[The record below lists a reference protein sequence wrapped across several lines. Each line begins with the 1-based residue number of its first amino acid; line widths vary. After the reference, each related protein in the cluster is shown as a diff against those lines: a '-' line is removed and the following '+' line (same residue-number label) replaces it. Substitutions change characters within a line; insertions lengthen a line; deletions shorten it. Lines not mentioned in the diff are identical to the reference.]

1 MSTAMQRIGE
11 SIVGSNK
18 KYSKQPSIRSN
29 YNQKLDESKFSH
41 DSFNERFKTREQKD
55 FINQANKIIR
65 ERIKNK
71 GSTINSKSRLKSVVL
86 NDTKEICLKNYLI
99 DLLKEKRTDINE
111 KERNITKALRES
123 EDRLDADYKDFIDFV
138 EDTKRKQKKEE
149 EELTRLKSQ
158 HEEKDNLCKKEL
170 SDNKKLN
177 EDLERTVKIIML
189 LKSYGSFVHKVLE
202 LPFVFDNIPDVDS
215 RERNFESTADV
226 ILKNYER
233 MEYSSKPALL
243 DDDTLLILKFT
254 EFEEKVI
261 KILDTKQIVE
271 KEMNAINKQYED
283 ELKELNRRETEFR
296 GEELRIMQEYNQMIN
311 EIKKLKKHQASGVE
325 QYLNHIIELG
335 VATGNL
341 KDKMKG
347 KRNVM
352 DCLAFT
358 KDTLDVLADK
368 ERLINNYINEIE
380 TIEIYGDSRLIHEIE
395 FEQKKANKR
404 EKQALIKLKQD
415 QADNLKRQKAVERA
429 QRVVIKGRK
438 VPKDY
443 PILKEKKKKTKDE
456 GNNEFDDYAMLRYS
470 SDEN

>member
-1 MSTAMQRIGE
+1 MQRIGE

-18 KYSKQPSIRSN
+18 KYSKQPSMRSN

-271 KEMNAINKQYED
+271 KNGKVVED
-283 ELKELNRRETEFR
+283 LPTMFLND
-296 GEELRIMQEYNQMIN
+296 EY
-311 EIKKLKKHQASGVE
+311 
-325 QYLNHIIELG
+325 
-335 VATGNL
+335 
-341 KDKMKG
+341 
-347 KRNVM
+347 
-352 DCLAFT
+352 
-358 KDTLDVLADK
+358 
-368 ERLINNYINEIE
+368 
-380 TIEIYGDSRLIHEIE
+380 
-395 FEQKKANKR
+395 QK
-404 EKQALIKLKQD
+404 
-415 QADNLKRQKAVERA
+415 
-429 QRVVIKGRK
+429 
-438 VPKDY
+438 
-443 PILKEKKKKTKDE
+443 
-456 GNNEFDDYAMLRYS
+456 RYS
-470 SDEN
+470 